1 MYKVFVNESLLIFSD
16 SQSQRN
22 SSGMLMAKPEETERI
37 VRNLLSGVFSSTDY
51 LIPFSDSETENYLN
65 EHFEIVTAAGGIIL
79 NKEGKVLWIFRRGK
93 WDLPKGKADEG
104 ESAEETA
111 IREVKEECGI
121 QEVCVKKFLGNAY
134 HIYPITKGKKAV
146 FKTTH
151 WFLMETDDLD
161 FIPQT
166 EEDITEIKFFGVD
179 EKTPLE
185 NTFRSLKTF
194 LEDHYLKKSS

>member
-16 SQSQRN
+16 SQAQHN

-37 VRNLLSGVFSSTDY
+37 VRNLLSGVFSTTDY
-51 LIPFSDSETENYLN
+51 LIPFSDTGAENYLN
-65 EHFEIVTAAGGIIL
+65 EHFEIVTAAGGIVL
-79 NKEGKVLWIFRRGK
+79 DKGGKVLWIFRRGK
-93 WDLPKGKADEG
+93 WDLPKGKADKG

-121 QEVCVKKFLGNAY
+121 KKLRVKEFLGNAY

-151 WFLMETDDLD
+151 WFLMETDDVD

-166 EEDITEIKFFGVD
+166 EEDITEIKFFGTD

-194 LEDHYLKKSS
+194 LEDHYLKKSD

>member
-16 SQSQRN
+16 SQAQPN

-37 VRNLLSGVFSSTDY
+37 VRNLLSGVFSNTDY
-51 LIPFSDSETENYLN
+51 LIPFSDGEAENYLSK
-65 EHFEIVTAAGGIIL
+65 HFETVTAAGGIIR
-79 NKEGKVLWIFRRGK
+79 NQEGKVLWIFRRGK

-121 QEVCVKKFLGNAY
+121 KDLRVKEFLGNAY

-151 WFLMETDDLD
+151 WFLMETDDVD

-166 EEDITEIKFFGVD
+166 EEDITEIKFFEKE
-179 EKTPLE
+179 EKTPLK

-194 LEDHYLKKSS
+194 LEDCYYEKK